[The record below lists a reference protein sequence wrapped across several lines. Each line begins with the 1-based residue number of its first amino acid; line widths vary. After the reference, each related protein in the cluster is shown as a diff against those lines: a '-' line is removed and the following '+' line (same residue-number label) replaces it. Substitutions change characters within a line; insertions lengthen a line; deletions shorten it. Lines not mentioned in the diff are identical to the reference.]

1 MADTTFVDFS
11 APPINAAWL
20 NDVNTAVYKVSGLL
34 KGNGTIVS
42 AAVAGTDY
50 APATSGSS
58 ILYGNGSGGF
68 NSMIVGSGLTFTGG
82 TLAATGGAGTVT
94 TVSIVSANGFAGT
107 VATATST
114 PAITLT
120 TSLAGLLKGNGT
132 AMSAAIAG
140 TDYVAPKYYNSNT
153 TNALN
158 YTNGI
163 NQRWAPATGAQ
174 TLSITNWPAAGN
186 LAVLLI
192 EGVNLGASTITW
204 PTINWI
210 QPSGVMTTT
219 FSTYLAS
226 LSRTLQTSG
235 IDFVTIWT
243 RDAGTTLYGKLV

>member
-11 APPINAAWL
+11 PPAINAAWL

-50 APATSGSS
+50 APATTGTA
-58 ILYGNGSGGF
+58 IFYGNGSGGF
-68 NSMIVGSGLTFTGG
+68 SGVTIGSGLTFTSG

-94 TVSIVSANGFAGT
+94 TISVVSANGFAGT
-107 VATATST
+107 IANPTTT

-120 TSLAGLLKGNGT
+120 TSLTGLLKGNGT
-132 AMSAAIAG
+132 AMSVAVANV
-140 TDYVAPKYYNSNT
+140 DYATSKYYNSNT

-163 NQRWAPATGAQ
+163 NQRWAPTVGAQ
-174 TLSITNWPAAGN
+174 TLSITSWPAAGN
-186 LAVLLI
+186 LAILLI

-210 QPSGVMTTT
+210 QPSGVMTTS
-219 FSTYLAS
+219 FSTYLAA